1 MKPVFQA
8 IGLACVMVMLMV
20 AMVGLIIFGNRL
32 FDNSQPRYYN
42 CSIAEFS
49 PDFTPAMREACRKA
63 RKIET

>member
-1 MKPVFQA
+1 MKQILQS
-8 IGLACVMVMLMV
+8 IGLGFIMFGLLLAML
-20 AMVGLIIFGNRL
+20 GLIIFGNRM
-32 FDNSQPRYYN
+32 FDNEQPRYYN